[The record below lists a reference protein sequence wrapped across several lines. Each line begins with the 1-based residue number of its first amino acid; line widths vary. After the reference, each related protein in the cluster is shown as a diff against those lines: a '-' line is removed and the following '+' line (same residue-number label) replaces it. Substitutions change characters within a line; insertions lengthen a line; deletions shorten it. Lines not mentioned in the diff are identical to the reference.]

1 MSRPRGIAVL
11 APHLDMH
18 YYYVGILAGI
28 HEIARQRDVPVIAI
42 RASQPH
48 VICPPSLAADRVD
61 GWIAIMHGEGLEA
74 IARTAPLVT
83 IGGAYRPDLGCPTVM
98 PDNRGG
104 TETLLRHLLEHGH
117 RHIAFVGY
125 LENPDIRERYEGYQN
140 ALTRHGIPLD
150 PRLVCPC
157 PMDGLGKHEGQ
168 EAAKRLIGLGLP
180 CTAIVAGTD
189 MLAIGAME
197 ALNAA
202 GLRVPED
209 VAVVGFDDLY
219 IAQYTTPGLTTV
231 RQPFE
236 ALGRSACRL
245 LFDQIAGSPVQL
257 GVTYVSTV
265 PVIRRSCGCRP
276 SHAEA
281 PLMPGHRMTAI
292 AWRDVLLQ
300 QLVHLASS
308 GDADGQMAPG
318 PMWAGAINLVD
329 GLAAAVDNIDGLA
342 LIAIERTWQE
352 IVARAID
359 LETLQALHALLEQT
373 GSEQLA
379 GGVHDPLAEARLHSF
394 LNLSYV
400 EMIRA
405 YRARNIGRTSQIQRL
420 IETNYEVSTEI
431 SMWQGL
437 GTGRGQRLA
446 WLRHTPARWGCLA
459 RWIDREAGR
468 TGAIVVTDT
477 YTRDG
482 SALVAA
488 GATYVAANFP
498 PDQLLLTPSG
508 PDDQELIA
516 IVPFQTPSQDWWLL
530 AVRLPLETEF
540 LTDRENLGMWTTLLG
555 ASLEREALLISL
567 IAQQERL
574 RMANRELL
582 VAKEIAEQA
591 DALKTRL
598 LANVSHELRTPLET
612 ILGYSEAAL
621 RVPNSYQAEL
631 PPGLDR
637 DLRQIVSSST
647 HLVRLIDDLLD
658 LSRAEVDALELFREP
673 LDSRAHLEEV
683 FLTFANRR
691 EGQNGVRWHMELPT
705 RLPAIEAD
713 PVRLRQILFNLLSN
727 ARKFTEGGSI
737 VLGAAATPSHLHFW
751 VQDTGIGIPADLQA
765 HIFEPFVTTKDA
777 QRRSTGIG
785 LGLSITRRLVALHD
799 GLLTLESR
807 PGEGTTFHVYLPL
820 PGHVEHALRVSSA
833 AEPAIL
839 VITARDEIAPGVAE
853 LSQRMAVPIRRFRPG
868 DELSDILTT
877 VRPIAVAWNSTDA
890 EHNAWPL
897 VQRIR
902 SHPQLCHI
910 PFILGGEG
918 TGPVPEGVTNVLL
931 KPVSAN
937 TLTRIIQHLQPQS
950 ASGPILVVDDDLQA
964 RELYQ
969 RAAAAALPD
978 HPILL
983 ADGGRAALQVLAHA
997 VPSLVILDLMM
1008 PEVDGFMVLDQ
1019 MRGAQR
1025 THAVPVLVMSGQMLS
1040 FDDIKRLAHARVIFH
1055 SKGTLSM
1062 NETQATI
1069 QRALSGADAL
1079 PQPTSVLVKR
1089 SLAYLHQN
1097 YTRVLTRQ
1105 EIADAVGVNAHYLTR
1120 IFRQEQGLSPW
1131 EYLNR
1136 YRIKQAKDLL
1146 RTTDASIT
1154 VIAARVG
1161 FEDVTYFGRVFH
1173 KHVGCS
1179 PRAFRAQL
1187 E

>member
-1 MSRPRGIAVL
+1 MARPRGIAVL

-28 HEIARQRDVPVIAI
+28 HEIARQHDVPVIAI
-42 RASQPH
+42 KASQPH
-48 VICPPSLAADRVD
+48 VICPPSLASDRVD
-61 GWIAIMHGEGLEA
+61 GWLAIMHGEGLEA

-83 IGGAYRPDLGCPTVM
+83 IGGAYRPDLNCPTVM
-98 PDNRGG
+98 PDNLGG
-104 TETLLRHLLEHGH
+104 TEALVRHLIDHGH

-125 LENPDIRERYEGYQN
+125 LENPDIRQRYEGYQN
-140 ALTRHGIPLD
+140 ALITHGIPLD

-157 PMDGLGKHEGQ
+157 PMDGLGKHDGQ

-197 ALNAA
+197 ALKAA

-219 IAQYTTPGLTTV
+219 IAQYTTPSLTTV

-236 ALGRSACRL
+236 ALGRSACGL
-245 LFDQIAGSPVQL
+245 LFDQIEGSPVSA
-257 GVTYVSTV
+257 GIRYISTV
-265 PVIRRSCGCRP
+265 PVIRRSCGCHP
-276 SHAEA
+276 AHADV
-281 PLMPGHRMTAI
+281 PPMPARVMNPI
-292 AWRDVLLQ
+292 AWRDALPR
-300 QLVHLASS
+300 QLVDLANS
-308 GDADGQMAPG
+308 GIAHEGTLPRQG
-318 PMWAGAINLVD
+318 WAGASDLVD
-329 GLAAAVDNIDGLA
+329 GMAAALDNIDGSSPLA
-342 LIAIERTWQE
+342 LERAWHE
-352 IVARAID
+352 VVARTVD
-359 LETLQALHALLEQT
+359 LDTLQTLHTLLEQA
-373 GSEQLA
+373 GVEQLA
-379 GGVHDPLAEARLHSF
+379 CGEHDPLAEARLQSF

-420 IETNYEVSTEI
+420 IETNYEISTEI

-468 TGAIVVTDT
+468 NGSIVVTDI

-482 SALVAA
+482 SALVSA
-488 GATYVAANFP
+488 GATYSAASFP
-498 PDQLLLTPSG
+498 PDQLLQAPG
-508 PDDQELIA
+508 EPDDPELIA
-516 IVPFQTPSQDWWLL
+516 IVPFQTPGQDWWLL
-530 AVRLPLETEF
+530 AVRLTLETEF

-555 ASLEREALLISL
+555 ASLEREALLTSL
-567 IAQQERL
+567 TEQQERL
-574 RMANRELL
+574 RMANRELH
-582 VAKEIAEQA
+582 VAKEIAEKA

-598 LANVSHELRTPLET
+598 LANVSHELRTPLDT
-612 ILGYSEAAL
+612 ILAYSEAAL
-621 RVPNSYQAEL
+621 RVPNSYHAEL
-631 PPGLDR
+631 PPGLDQ

-673 LDSRAHLEEV
+673 VDSRAHLQEV

-691 EGQNGVRWHMELPT
+691 EAQNGVRWHMDMPA

-727 ARKFTEGGSI
+727 ARKFTEVGSI
-737 VLGAAATPSHLHFW
+737 VLGAAATSSHLHIW
-751 VQDTGIGIPADLQA
+751 VQDTGVGIPADLQA
-765 HIFEPFVTTKDA
+765 NIFEPFVTTKDA

-820 PGHVEHALRVSSA
+820 PGHVEHTLRVFSA

-853 LSQRMAVPIRRFRPG
+853 LGKRMAIPIRRFRA
-868 DELSDILTT
+868 DDDLADILTT
-877 VRPIAVAWNSTDA
+877 VRPIAVAWDSTDA
-890 EHNAWPL
+890 EHDAWPL

-910 PFILGGEG
+910 PFILGGED
-918 TGPVPEGVTNVLL
+918 TGPVPGGVTNVLL

-937 TLTRIIQHLQPQS
+937 TLTGMIQHLHPVS
-950 ASGPILVVDDDLQA
+950 AIGPILVIDDDLQA

-969 RAAAAALPD
+969 RAAAAALPG
-978 HPILL
+978 HPIRL
-983 ADGGRAALQVLAHA
+983 ADGGRAALQVLAHE

-1008 PEVDGFMVLDQ
+1008 PQVDGFMVLEQ
-1019 MRGAQR
+1019 MRGAER
-1025 THAVPVLVMSGQMLS
+1025 TRAVPVLVMSGQMLS

-1055 SKGTLSM
+1055 SKGTLSVDEM
-1062 NETQATI
+1062 QATI
-1069 QRALSGADAL
+1069 QRALHGADGL

-1097 YTRVLTRQ
+1097 YARMLTRQ
-1105 EIADAVGVNAHYLTR
+1105 AIADAVGVNTHYLTR
-1120 IFRQEQGLSPW
+1120 IFRQEQGFSPW

-1154 VIAARVG
+1154 TIAAQVG
-1161 FEDVTYFGRVFH
+1161 FADLTYFGRVFH

-1179 PRAFRAQL
+1179 PRAFRDHP